1 MSNLSRL
8 FEKFIEAFKEY
19 HQVTNGEADIITR
32 VETMR
37 QDSRTTNQF
46 CNEFK
51 MLIAQLGPKTD
62 LRWIHV
68 HFFRGVDKNVRRA
81 MIPFINGNEKLNEL
95 IKKACNIARNNEFGK
110 SLDNQPQTPKSRYST
125 PRPTRNVSSSS
136 SSIPAKL
143 SSGRINKFITKLTDE
158 DRNYL
163 RRNNGCFNCR
173 KINVEHISTNCPDL
187 LEAEKAKEVKKESVS
202 ALGTIVESESDSE
215 YPRSSVPTIKLATI
229 IENTTMSSS
238 LVDRSATINLIS
250 SDEVEKHAMPTHP
263 APPVRI
269 HEPMNTQGVL
279 VNQKVISKI
288 RIPEEDWESTKPA
301 ELLVAPLENDD
312 VILGMPFL
320 ASENILIY
328 PAHGKVIFPANEG
341 DKEDDM
347 AEDLPK
353 VVDDMR
359 YKSMKIKFEWSSEH
373 IAGKLNF

>member
-1 MSNLSRL
+1 
-8 FEKFIEAFKEY
+8 
-19 HQVTNGEADIITR
+19 
-32 VETMR
+32 
-37 QDSRTTNQF
+37 
-46 CNEFK
+46 
-51 MLIAQLGPKTD
+51 
-62 LRWIHV
+62 
-68 HFFRGVDKNVRRA
+68 
-81 MIPFINGNEKLNEL
+81 
-95 IKKACNIARNNEFGK
+95 
-110 SLDNQPQTPKSRYST
+110 
-125 PRPTRNVSSSS
+125 
-136 SSIPAKL
+136 
-143 SSGRINKFITKLTDE
+143 
-158 DRNYL
+158 
-163 RRNNGCFNCR
+163 
-173 KINVEHISTNCPDL
+173 
-187 LEAEKAKEVKKESVS
+187 
-202 ALGTIVESESDSE
+202 
-215 YPRSSVPTIKLATI
+215 
-229 IENTTMSSS
+229 MSSS

-359 YKSMKIKFEWSSEH
+359 YKSMKIKFE
-373 IAGKLNF
+373 